1 MNNLVIM
8 EIIALNEFKFRKEGE
23 KNWIPASVPGNVH
36 MDLYNNSL
44 IEDPFFRMNEKELQ
58 WIEYENWNYISEFKL
73 SKKFLTYE
81 NIEMC
86 FDGLDTFAEIYV
98 NGNLIFESNNM
109 FRIWKNNIEKLV
121 IPGKNILLIK
131 FLSPINQVKDLVRN
145 YKVKLPVGGD
155 QPTAKE
161 SVFIR
166 KAPCQ
171 FGWDWG
177 PRFVT
182 MGIWRPA
189 YIQSWNNARIL
200 DLEIRQNKLTRNRAS
215 LNAVFETEVQKE
227 GIYSFQIFVEDHAIA
242 NYRKELSPGKHLV
255 KVPFEIKNP
264 RLWWCNGLGEPFLYE
279 ITGLIRKGD
288 IEIDRKS
295 YKTGLRSI
303 ELITDPDEQGETFYF
318 KLNGHPTFLKGAN
331 YIPADNFLNRVT
343 PERHR
348 KFVLDAKNSNMNC
361 LRVWGG
367 GIYQDDEFYDLCNEN
382 GILIWQDFMF
392 ACSMYPFH
400 DDFLENVRHEVADNV
415 KRLRRHPC
423 IAIWCGNV
431 EINEAWHTWGW
442 QEKYSEEEKHEIWEG
457 YLKLFHEVIPE
468 SLALYDKTRVY
479 WPSSPLYGY
488 QNDKSYK
495 YGDVHYW
502 GVWHNKKPISDY
514 NTHVGRFVSEYGMQS
529 YPLFESIKKFTLPE
543 DRNYNSEV
551 MNWHQRD
558 PKGNELV
565 KDYINKYYPEPK
577 DFPSFV
583 YITQLMQAESVKL
596 AIEAHRRSMPYC
608 MGSLYWQLNDTW
620 PVASWASIDYYGR
633 WKALQYFVRK
643 AFNNTLVSPVWDN
656 GKIEIHVVN
665 DSVSGF
671 IGNLL
676 VKIIDFQGKAFFRDN
691 ISITVRANSSEEIYS
706 IPEKYIKKE
715 KKNDLLLSV
724 KVMKGDSV
732 LCDNILYFDY
742 WKSLNFPDPEI
753 KYDIEKM
760 DRYFVIKL
768 NSSLLSK
775 NVFLDLPGH
784 EGFFSDNFFDIIPG
798 EDLTVKYFPEN
809 DFSTAE
815 FVKNL
820 KIISITDAIK

>member
-1 MNNLVIM
+1 M
-8 EIIALNEFKFRKEGE
+8 EMIVLSGFKFRKEGE
-23 KNWIPASVPGNVH
+23 KNWLPSSVPGNVH
-36 MDLYNNSL
+36 MDLYKNSL
-44 IEDPFFRMNEKELQ
+44 IEDPFYRMNEKELQ
-58 WIEYENWNYISEFKL
+58 WIEYEDWEYKSEFKL
-73 SKKFLTYE
+73 SKKNLAHE
-81 NIEMC
+81 NLELC

-98 NGNLIFESNNM
+98 NGSLIFKSNNM
-109 FRIWKNNIEKLV
+109 FRIWKYDITKLV

-131 FLSPINQVKDLVRN
+131 FLSPINQVKDLFRN

-182 MGIWRPA
+182 MGIWRPV
-189 YIQSWNNARIL
+189 YIQSWNNARII
-200 DLEIRQNKLTRNRAS
+200 DLHFKQDKLTGNRAS
-215 LNAVFETEVQKE
+215 LNAVFKTEVKKE
-227 GIYSFQIFVEDHAIA
+227 GTYTFKVLIKDQAIT
-242 NYRKELSPGKHLV
+242 NYKKELTPGNHLV

-264 RLWWCNGLGEPFLYE
+264 KLWWCNGLGEPFLYE

-295 YKTGLRSI
+295 YKTGIRTI
-303 ELITDPDEQGETFYF
+303 ELITDSDEQGETFYF
-318 KLNGHPTFLKGAN
+318 KLNGHSTFLKGAN

-343 PERHR
+343 PEKHR
-348 KFVLDAKNSNMNC
+348 KYVLDAKNSNMNS

-367 GIYQDDEFYDLCNEN
+367 GIYQDDEFYDLCDEN

-400 DDFLENVRHEVADNV
+400 DDFLENVRYEIADNV

-442 QEKYSEEEKHEIWEG
+442 QENYNEEEKREIWEG
-457 YLKLFHEVIPE
+457 YVKLFHEIIPE
-468 SLALYDKTRVY
+468 TLALYDKTRAY

-488 QNDKSYK
+488 LDDKSYK
-495 YGDVHYW
+495 YGDIHYW
-502 GVWHNKKPISDY
+502 GVWHQKKPISDY

-529 YPLFESIKKFTLPE
+529 YPSFESIKKFTLPE
-543 DRNYNSEV
+543 DRKYDSEV

-558 PKGNELV
+558 PKGNELIR
-565 KDYINKYYPEPK
+565 DYINKYYPEPK

-583 YITQLMQAESVKL
+583 YLTQLMQAESVKL

-608 MGSLYWQLNDTW
+608 MGSIYWQLNDTW
-620 PVASWASIDYYGR
+620 PVASWSSIDYYGR
-633 WKALQYFVRK
+633 WKALQYFARK
-643 AFNNTLVSPVWDN
+643 AFNNELVSPVWDN

-665 DSVSGF
+665 DSVSELKS
-671 IGNLL
+671 NLL
-676 VKIIDFQGKAFFRDN
+676 LTIIDFQGKRFFKDN
-691 ISITVRANSSEEIYS
+691 ISFTVSANSSEKIYS
-706 IPEKYIKKE
+706 MLEKDINKE

-724 KVMKGDSV
+724 KVMKGNSV
-732 LCDNILYFDY
+732 ICDNILYFDY
-742 WKSLNFPDPEI
+742 WKNLKFPEPEI
-753 KYDIEKM
+753 KYDIEKK
-760 DRYFVIKL
+760 DSSFEIQL
-768 NSSLLSK
+768 SSSLLSK

-784 EGFFSDNFFDIIPG
+784 KGFFSDNFFDIIPG
-798 EDLTVKYFPEN
+798 ENFTIKYFPES

-815 FVKNL
+815 LVKNF
-820 KIISITDAIK
+820 KIISITEAIK